1 MLEAARDLFEA
12 APKVATALEQAAINS
27 KGGGTKKEGG
37 GEIKEVGNEEAEVK
51 KTVVPKALTG
61 VSMSLIEKIRAKER
75 DKKVDNLHHI
85 FVTWGSLMRNCRRGR
100 CIRTKTRK
108 YA

>member
-27 KGGGTKKEGG
+27 EGGGTKKEGG

-75 DKKVDNLHHI
+75 EKKVDNLHH

>member
-27 KGGGTKKEGG
+27 EVGGTKKEGG
-37 GEIKEVGNEEAEVK
+37 GEIKEAEVK

-75 DKKVDNLHHI
+75 EKKVDNLHHI
-85 FVTWGSLMRNCRRGR
+85 VVTWCSLMRNCRRGR

>member
-12 APKVATALEQAAINS
+12 APKVAIALEQAAINS
-27 KGGGTKKEGG
+27 EGG
-37 GEIKEVGNEEAEVK
+37 GEIKEAGNEEAEVK

-75 DKKVDNLHHI
+75 EKKVDNLHHI
-85 FVTWGSLMRNCRRGR
+85 FVTWCSLMRNCRRGR

-108 YA
+108 YE

>member
-27 KGGGTKKEGG
+27 EGGGTKKEGG

-75 DKKVDNLHHI
+75 EKKVDNLHHI
-85 FVTWGSLMRNCRRGR
+85 FVTLCSLMRNCRRGR

-108 YA
+108 YE